1 MCRASPSRAMAPAS
15 TAPGPRN
22 ALGVLP
28 LLARSTDA
36 HASMPGSATG
46 WPRHT
51 GALCLKSGVYGR
63 SWTPCSGRRG
73 NFDYPKTTPPS
84 SAVAK
89 RCRPRGVR
97 ESVALGCVGP
107 NQLKAF
113 SRCGMG
119 PCQGRLCG
127 LTIQRNDRQAARR
140 AGGRSR
146 RAATAAAGETV
157 DAGRVGGAHGGARIN
172 AGARLNPWLPVTTPP
187 TPSLSAVACMDAQRH
202 CIWPAR
208 AWLSSLWRRTPSA
221 ATPPAPMRGAC
232 AGWAGRCRRIPL
244 AVAALASWHRIRD
257 LVDDDC
263 GFASSCQVKV
273 AETESEL
280 HALRQRRE
288 TVLSL
293 GFEHEEIIDQAQLRE
308 LVPTIAPHC
317 VGGMAVHGDGHA
329 NPFLT
334 VQAFKRKARA
344 LGVRFL
350 EGARVEALQKPADTW
365 LVRSARGRLEAP
377 ILVNCAGAWGGH
389 IAAMLGEHAPVE
401 AQALMLMNH
410 RPSKTVRQTRRRSP
424 GPDAFLQA
432 IRQRHDSDRRWPP
445 GPGRAGIQ
453 PTHLNFRGLAA
464 SAITAAAL
472 FPSLRRVQIVR
483 CWAGIE
489 GQMPDGIPVIGAS
502 AAKGA
507 YHAFGFSG
515 HGFALGPIVGRII
528 ADSRCQRRH
537 RFTHRRFRDRPVLK
551 CPRFPREHFLEITL
565 TSALVDMTARSILV
579 LIAYLAI
586 LTGNPASAR
595 NAPLVVLSRA
605 GILGRCL
612 TNDRIRGTG
621 YGSSTA

>member
-1 MCRASPSRAMAPAS
+1 MVTRNH
-15 TAPGPRN
+15 TADAIVIGGGLHGCAT
-22 ALGVLP
+22 ALH
-28 LLARSTDA
+28 LARAGLAVIVVEKDTVGR
-36 HASMPGSATG
+36 HASSA
-46 WPRHT
+46 
-51 GALCLKSGVYGR
+51 
-63 SWTPCSGRRG
+63 
-73 NFDYPKTTPPS
+73 N
-84 SAVAK
+84 
-89 RCRPRGVR
+89 
-97 ESVALGCVGP
+97 
-107 NQLKAF
+107 
-113 SRCGMG
+113 
-119 PCQGRLCG
+119 
-127 LTIQRNDRQAARR
+127 
-140 AGGRSR
+140 AGGMR
-146 RAATAAAGETV
+146 RL
-157 DAGRVGGAHGGARIN
+157 GRA
-172 AGARLNPWLPVTTPP
+172 LPE
-187 TPSLSAVACMDAQRH
+187 
-202 CIWPAR
+202 
-208 AWLSSLWRRTPSA
+208 
-221 ATPPAPMRGAC
+221 
-232 AGWAGRCRRIPL
+232 IPL

-308 LVPTIAPHC
+308 LVPAIAPHC

-401 AQALMLMNH
+401 AQALMLMITARVKPFVKPVVGAQGRMLSFKQFDNGTILIGGGH
-410 RPSKTVRQTRRRSP
+410 Q
-424 GPDAFLQA
+424 
-432 IRQRHDSDRRWPP
+432 
-445 GPGRAGIQ
+445 GRAV
-453 PTHLNFRGLAA
+453 PEYNRTHLNFRGLAA

-528 ADSRCQRRH
+528 AD
-537 RFTHRRFRDRPVLK
+537 
-551 CPRFPREHFLEITL
+551 
-565 TSALVDMTARSILV
+565 
-579 LIAYLAI
+579 
-586 LTGNPASAR
+586 
-595 NAPLVVLSRA
+595 LVVKGDTDLPIDA
-605 GILGRCL
+605 FEIGRF
-612 TNDRIRGTG
+612 
-621 YGSSTA
+621 